1 MAEERELILKLGKK
15 ITDRIPYKLGM
26 EKLTVNDPEYW
37 GLAGV
42 VTDEMAEVALCMDV
56 RKPITLPKLAKKT
69 KKPEAELEK
78 LLQEMAVVGIIEY
91 NWENPQHEKQY
102 ILPMY
107 VPGSAEFMVMN
118 KEQVEKH
125 TEVADFFENMSR
137 LPLEK
142 VTPMVP
148 LGGAGIGM
156 HVIPVEKAIPAAQ
169 ESADVEHIS
178 HWLKKYK
185 DKYAIGQCSCRLQQR
200 VRGEGTGDIE
210 GEWCIGVGDM
220 ADFLVQTGRGHY
232 VELDDVLELL
242 ERAEKMG
249 YVHQITNI
257 DGEDKIFAI
266 CNCAVGVCNALRTSQ
281 LFNTPNMSRSAYR
294 AHVTKENCV
303 ACGRCVEYCPTGAA
317 KLGQKLC
324 TKNGE
329 ITYPKQELPD
339 ATKWG
344 PEKWSKDY
352 RDKNQINC
360 YETGTAPCKTA
371 CPAHIAVQGYIKMA
385 AQGRYRDA
393 LALIKKNNPLPA
405 VCGHI
410 CNRRCEDACTRGTI
424 DQAIAIDE
432 VKKFIAAQDL
442 NAETR
447 FIPEKVVPATKGY
460 FDEKIA
466 IIGGGPAGL
475 SCAFYLA
482 EKGYKPTIFEKNERA
497 GGMLVYGIP
506 SFKLEKDV
514 VQAEIDIIKEMGVEI
529 KTGIEVG
536 KDITLDELRAQ
547 GYKAFYIAIGCQ
559 GGRLPGIPNDTAKG
573 CASAVDLL
581 KEVNANEKYDIK
593 GDVVVIGGGNVA
605 IDVARDSKRCASDD
619 TKVNMFCL
627 ESRETMPA
635 SVEEIEEAESEGI
648 VVNPGWGPKEVLVDE
663 NGEVRG
669 VVLKK
674 CLSVFDAEG
683 RFNPTYDE
691 SELMTVECKHVFFS
705 VGQSIVWGDLL
716 KGSKVELGRG
726 NGAVADELTYQT
738 AEPDIFVGGDVYT
751 GPKFAIDAIA
761 AGKQGAISIHRFVQP
776 QSSLT
781 IGRNRNDF
789 IELDKNDIKVENYD
803 NSSRQIP
810 GHNDAIDTKHSFRD
824 AKLLF
829 TEEQVKA
836 ETARCLGC
844 GASVVDPNKCIGCG
858 LCTTKCEFDAIK
870 LHRELPECSRMVPY
884 EDRLKFVLPNMVKQS
899 IKLKFKKK

>member
-1 MAEERELILKLGKK
+1 M
-15 ITDRIPYKLGM
+15 
-26 EKLTVNDPEYW
+26 
-37 GLAGV
+37 
-42 VTDEMAEVALCMDV
+42 
-56 RKPITLPKLAKKT
+56 
-69 KKPEAELEK
+69 
-78 LLQEMAVVGIIEY
+78 
-91 NWENPQHEKQY
+91 
-102 ILPMY
+102 
-107 VPGSAEFMVMN
+107 
-118 KEQVEKH
+118 
-125 TEVADFFENMSR
+125 
-137 LPLEK
+137 
-142 VTPMVP
+142 
-148 LGGAGIGM
+148 
-156 HVIPVEKAIPAAQ
+156 
-169 ESADVEHIS
+169 
-178 HWLKKYK
+178 
-185 DKYAIGQCSCRLQQR
+185 
-200 VRGEGTGDIE
+200 
-210 GEWCIGVGDM
+210 
-220 ADFLVQTGRGHY
+220 
-232 VELDDVLELL
+232 
-242 ERAEKMG
+242 
-249 YVHQITNI
+249 
-257 DGEDKIFAI
+257 
-266 CNCAVGVCNALRTSQ
+266 
-281 LFNTPNMSRSAYR
+281 
-294 AHVTKENCV
+294 
-303 ACGRCVEYCPTGAA
+303 
-317 KLGQKLC
+317 
-324 TKNGE
+324 
-329 ITYPKQELPD
+329 
-339 ATKWG
+339 
-344 PEKWSKDY
+344 
-352 RDKNQINC
+352 
-360 YETGTAPCKTA
+360 
-371 CPAHIAVQGYIKMA
+371 
-385 AQGRYRDA
+385 
-393 LALIKKNNPLPA
+393 
-405 VCGHI
+405 
-410 CNRRCEDACTRGTI
+410 
-424 DQAIAIDE
+424 
-432 VKKFIAAQDL
+432 
-442 NAETR
+442 
-447 FIPEKVVPATKGY
+447 
-460 FDEKIA
+460 
-466 IIGGGPAGL
+466 
-475 SCAFYLA
+475 
-482 EKGYKPTIFEKNERA
+482 
-497 GGMLVYGIP
+497 
-506 SFKLEKDV
+506 
-514 VQAEIDIIKEMGVEI
+514 
-529 KTGIEVG
+529 
-536 KDITLDELRAQ
+536 
-547 GYKAFYIAIGCQ
+547 AIGCQ
-559 GGRLPGIPNDTAKG
+559 GGPLPGIPNDTAKG
-573 CASAVDLL
+573 WASAVDLL